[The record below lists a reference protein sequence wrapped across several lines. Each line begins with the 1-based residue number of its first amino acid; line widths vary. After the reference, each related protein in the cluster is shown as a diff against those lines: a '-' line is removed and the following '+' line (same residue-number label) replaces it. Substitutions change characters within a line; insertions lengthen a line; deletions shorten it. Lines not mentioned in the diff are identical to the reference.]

1 MHRVSYTVNK
11 DFSLKY
17 SQVITANDQSLV
29 ELISTIKPEGA
40 EKLLPL
46 QTDEVL
52 KLARTLGLD
61 KLNPQQKAQ
70 INANYQEYL
79 RPVTSKEDIN
89 KINSMIVDFALN
101 YKKSSF
107 YESSSQLNALMELLS
122 ANLKDNP
129 ILRKDLQRSIKY
141 NKFIEQYGGSAKI
154 LLKKDITPEMK
165 KAKLELMISDLMSAN
180 VQDISDILSD
190 SLKNL
195 EKYLKISDYDLYK
208 LLKERYINKML
219 LMK

>member
-1 MHRVSYTVNK
+1 M
-11 DFSLKY
+11 KY
-17 SQVITANDQSLV
+17 SRLLLLNQSLV

>member
-1 MHRVSYTVNK
+1 
-11 DFSLKY
+11 
-17 SQVITANDQSLV
+17 
-29 ELISTIKPEGA
+29 
-40 EKLLPL
+40 
-46 QTDEVL
+46 
-52 KLARTLGLD
+52 
-61 KLNPQQKAQ
+61 
-70 INANYQEYL
+70 
-79 RPVTSKEDIN
+79 
-89 KINSMIVDFALN
+89 MIVDFALN